1 MIDTKYG
8 FSLPVP
14 PTTLVIGIVVI
25 ILLVAGVALGCYVYW
40 MGKTLSLATGTIK
53 KVTEKPLSGCRRLFS
68 RMHKRTRPITSPRTT
83 P

>member
-25 ILLVAGVALGCYVYW
+25 ILLVAGVVLGCNVYR
-40 MGKTLSLATGTIK
+40 MGKTLSLAMATIK
-53 KVTEKPLSGCRRLFS
+53 NVTEKPLSGCRRLFS
-68 RMHKRTRPITSPRTT
+68 RMHKRTRPVTSPRTT
-83 P
+83 Q